1 MWSTESFNI
10 DAIRTLRCSTL
21 LTSFGGGTPKWQKNR
36 FDAEVLPSGLEIHTW
51 GRHLPKTTKATETP
65 RWTTYSS
72 SITTRSP
79 AASGGREKKRAKQM
93 ITSSL
98 DHRSPTFELGPETRL
113 RSTPT
118 SIVPSDNAS
127 PRKHQRQASRP
138 PIFHSP
144 GPRPVVRLSWLH
156 GDKLSHMCQ
165 SQQALQGCRLDRPNR
180 ASQAGNAISHLLTLE
195 PVDSAVLH
203 PGLDTPPEAS
213 RTTWDGRHTVS
224 RQPVGPT
231 TSLSNTMLRPR
242 LVFFCETN
250 SDFLNASRCWPS
262 WNLRRKE

>member
-1 MWSTESFNI
+1 MQKCFHRAWKFTLG
-10 DAIRTLRCSTL
+10 DATC
-21 LTSFGGGTPKWQKNR
+21 PKQQRPQKPP
-36 FDAEVLPSGLEIHTW
+36 D
-51 GRHLPKTTKATETP
+51 GRHIQAAS
-65 RWTTYSS
+65 R
-72 SITTRSP
+72 TRSP
-79 AASGGREKKRAKQM
+79 AASGAREKKRAKKM

-118 SIVPSDNAS
+118 SIVPLTMRVLENTRD
-127 PRKHQRQASRP
+127 RLHGRP

-195 PVDSAVLH
+195 SVDSAVLH

-242 LVFFCETN
+242 LVFFGETN

-262 WNLRRKE
+262 WNLRRKK